1 MGQAEPGIPQSSDR
15 AVQLVISKDR
25 IVTTRGTNSTAG
37 CPAGQERL
45 ESLAGVS
52 FIDPAIQE
60 KPFAYYRA
68 LRDGDPVHYETD
80 LGMYLV
86 SRHEDLMAVLRDPI
100 VFSQELGY
108 YRQMAHGHLDEMK
121 EILVREGGGFFPDVA
136 NIDPPRHTRVRRLLS
151 EAFSRRRM
159 KSLEPQF
166 ERLVNE
172 LIDGFIER
180 GEADGL
186 HDLALPMAIAFSMQ
200 QLQVDDL
207 DMGTIKRWGSAYLSQ
222 FSLTN
227 TREDM
232 IRAAHEL
239 CEMQNYLIALVRKRM
254 ETPED
259 DMLSDIIRA
268 DTPDEEPLT
277 FEELVATARMLLI
290 NTHDSMSTAFTN
302 ILFKVATDAAIAQQF
317 YVAADDDLQMGRLIE
332 ELLRLE
338 PPVRALSRVTTKPVT
353 LGDTPLPEGAHLLIL
368 FASANDDE
376 AVFECPRQFDASRIN
391 IRKSLTFGAG
401 AHLCLGVSLAR
412 MQLLVAAKQTARRMK
427 NISLA
432 IPIEDI
438 RYLPNAALL
447 AMERL
452 PLRFAPQTTDGLS
465 R

>member
-1 MGQAEPGIPQSSDR
+1 VGQADPGIPQSSDR
-15 AVQLVISKDR
+15 AVQLVMSKDR

-52 FIDPAIQE
+52 FIDPAIQV

-121 EILVREGGGFFPDVA
+121 EILAREGGGFFPDVA

-151 EAFSRRRM
+151 QAFGRRRM
-159 KSLEPQF
+159 KALEPQF
-166 ERLVNE
+166 ERLVDE
-172 LIDGFIER
+172 LIDKFIEC

-227 TREDM
+227 ARDDM
-232 IRAAHEL
+232 IRAAQAL
-239 CEMQNYLIALVRKRM
+239 CEMQNYLIALVEKRM

-302 ILFKVATDAAIAQQF
+302 ILFKVATDTAIAQQF
-317 YVAADDDLQMGRLIE
+317 YAAADDDSQMGRFIE
-332 ELLRLE
+332 ELMRLE

-401 AHLCLGVSLAR
+401 AHLCLGISLAR

-452 PLRFAPQTTDGLS
+452 PLRFAPQTAEGLS

>member
-1 MGQAEPGIPQSSDR
+1 M
-15 AVQLVISKDR
+15 ISKDR

-37 CPAGQERL
+37 CPAGHERL

-52 FIDPAIQE
+52 FIDPAIQV

-68 LRDGDPVHYETD
+68 LRDGDPVHFEID

-108 YRQMAHGHLDEMK
+108 YRQMAHGHLDEMQ

-159 KSLEPQF
+159 KALEPQF

-302 ILFKVATDAAIAQQF
+302 ILVKVATDAAIAQQF
-317 YVAADDDLQMGRLIE
+317 YAAADDDLQMGRFIE

-452 PLRFAPQTTDGLS
+452 PLRFAPQAADGVS

>member
-1 MGQAEPGIPQSSDR
+1 M
-15 AVQLVISKDR
+15 SKDK

-68 LRDGDPVHYETD
+68 LRDGDPVHFETD

-86 SRHEDLMAVLRDPI
+86 SRHEDLMAVLRDPV

-121 EILVREGGGFFPDVA
+121 EILEREGGGFFPDVA

-151 EAFSRRRM
+151 QAFSRRRM
-159 KSLEPQF
+159 KALEPQF
-166 ERLVNE
+166 ERLVDE
-172 LIDGFIER
+172 LIDKFIES

-186 HDLALPMAIAFSMQ
+186 HDLALPMAIAFSKQ

-232 IRAAHEL
+232 IRAAQEL

-268 DTPDEEPLT
+268 DTPEEEPLT

-302 ILFKVATDAAIAQQF
+302 ILFKVATDTAIAQQF
-317 YVAADDDLQMGRLIE
+317 CAAADDDSQMGRFIE
-332 ELLRLE
+332 ELMRLE
-338 PPVRALSRVTTKPVT
+338 PPVRALSRVTTKPAT
-353 LGDTPLPEGAHLLIL
+353 LGDEPLPEGAHLLIL

-376 AVFECPRQFDASRIN
+376 AVFECPRQFDATRIN

-401 AHLCLGVSLAR
+401 AHLCLGISLAR
-412 MQLLVAAKQTARRMK
+412 MQLLVAAKQTAKRMK

-452 PLRFAPQTTDGLS
+452 PLRFTPQTTVGPS

>member
-1 MGQAEPGIPQSSDR
+1 M
-15 AVQLVISKDR
+15 SKDR
-25 IVTTRGTNSTAG
+25 NVTTRGTNSTAG
-37 CPAGQERL
+37 CPADQERL
-45 ESLAGVS
+45 EYLAGVS

-60 KPFAYYRA
+60 KPFPYYRA

-86 SRHEDLMAVLRDPI
+86 SRHEDLMAVLRDPV

-121 EILVREGGGFFPDVA
+121 EVLAREGGGFFPDVA

-151 EAFSRRRM
+151 QAFGRRRM
-159 KSLEPQF
+159 KALEPQF
-166 ERLVNE
+166 ERLVDE

-207 DMGTIKRWGSAYLSQ
+207 DMATIKRWGSAYLSQ

-239 CEMQNYLIALVRKRM
+239 CEMQNYLIAVVGKRM
-254 ETPED
+254 AAPED

-268 DTPDEEPLT
+268 DTPDEDPLT

-302 ILFKVATDAAIAQQF
+302 ILFKVATDTAIAQQF
-317 YVAADDDLQMGRLIE
+317 YSAADDDSQMGRFIE

-338 PPVRALSRVTTKPVT
+338 TPVRALSRVTTKPVT

-376 AVFECPRQFDASRIN
+376 AVFECPRQFEASRVN

-401 AHLCLGVSLAR
+401 AHLCLGISLAR
-412 MQLLVAAKQTARRMK
+412 MQLLVAARQTARRMK

-432 IPIEDI
+432 IPMEDI

-452 PLRFAPQTTDGLS
+452 PLLFAPHTTKGLS

>member
-1 MGQAEPGIPQSSDR
+1 MTTDG
-15 AVQLVISKDR
+15 
-25 IVTTRGTNSTAG
+25 VTTGAG
-37 CPAGQERL
+37 CPVGGGRL
-45 ESLAGVS
+45 ESLVGAS

-60 KPFAYYRA
+60 SPFPYYRT
-68 LRDGDPVHYETD
+68 LRDDDPVHYEDD

-86 SRHEDLMAVLRDPI
+86 SRHEDLMTVLRDPI

-121 EILVREGGGFFPDVA
+121 DILISEGGGFFPDVA

-151 EAFSRRRM
+151 QAFGRRRM

-166 ERLVNE
+166 ERLVDE
-172 LIDGFIER
+172 LIDAFVER

-207 DMGTIKRWGSAYLSQ
+207 DMDTIKRWGSAYLSQ

-232 IRAAHEL
+232 IRAAREL

-254 ETPED
+254 DTPED

-268 DTPDEEPLT
+268 STPDEEPLS
-277 FEELVATARMLLI
+277 FEELVATARALLI

-302 ILFKVATDAAIAQQF
+302 ILFKVATEDSIARQF
-317 YVAADDDLQMGRLIE
+317 YDATEDDSRMARFIE
-332 ELLRLE
+332 ELMRLE
-338 PPVRALSRVTTKPVT
+338 PPVRALSRVTTESVT
-353 LGDTPLPEGAHLLIL
+353 LGGIPLPEGAHLLIL

-376 AVFECPRQFDASRIN
+376 AVFECPRQFDSSRIN

-401 AHLCLGVSLAR
+401 VHLCLGIALAR
-412 MQLLVAAKQTARRMK
+412 MQLLVAARQTARRVR

-432 IPIEDI
+432 IPIEEI

-452 PLRFAPQTTDGLS
+452 PLTFATHATERPDA
-465 R
+465 

>member
-1 MGQAEPGIPQSSDR
+1 M
-15 AVQLVISKDR
+15 SKDR

-52 FIDPAIQE
+52 FIDPAIQV

-68 LRDGDPVHYETD
+68 LRDGDPVHFETD

-86 SRHEDLMAVLRDPI
+86 SRHEDLMAVLRDPV

-108 YRQMAHGHLDEMK
+108 YGQMAHGHLDEMK
-121 EILVREGGGFFPDVA
+121 EILAREGGGFFPDVA

-151 EAFSRRRM
+151 QAFGRRRM
-159 KSLEPQF
+159 KALEPQF
-166 ERLVNE
+166 ERLVDE
-172 LIDGFIER
+172 LIDKFLES

-227 TREDM
+227 TRDDM

-239 CEMQNYLIALVRKRM
+239 CEMQNYLIALVEKRM

-302 ILFKVATDAAIAQQF
+302 ILFKVATDTAIAQQF
-317 YVAADDDLQMGRLIE
+317 YAAADDDSQMGRFIE
-332 ELLRLE
+332 ELMRLE

-353 LGDTPLPEGAHLLIL
+353 LGDTPLPEGSHLLIL

-401 AHLCLGVSLAR
+401 AHLCLGISLAR

-432 IPIEDI
+432 IPLEDI

>member
-1 MGQAEPGIPQSSDR
+1 M
-15 AVQLVISKDR
+15 
-25 IVTTRGTNSTAG
+25 
-37 CPAGQERL
+37 

-52 FIDPAIQE
+52 FIDPAIQV

-86 SRHEDLMAVLRDPI
+86 SRHEDLMAVLRDPV

-121 EILVREGGGFFPDVA
+121 EILAREGGGFFPDVA

-151 EAFSRRRM
+151 QAFGRRRM
-159 KSLEPQF
+159 KALEPQF
-166 ERLVNE
+166 ERLVDE
-172 LIDGFIER
+172 LIDKFIEC

-227 TREDM
+227 TRDDM
-232 IRAAHEL
+232 IRAAQEL
-239 CEMQNYLIALVRKRM
+239 CEMQNYLIALVEKRM

-302 ILFKVATDAAIAQQF
+302 ILFKVATDTAIAQQF
-317 YVAADDDLQMGRLIE
+317 YAAADDDSQMGRFVE
-332 ELLRLE
+332 ELMRLE
-338 PPVRALSRVTTKPVT
+338 PPVRALSRVTTQPVT
-353 LGDTPLPEGAHLLIL
+353 LGDTPLPDGAHLLIL

-401 AHLCLGVSLAR
+401 AHLCLGISLAR

-452 PLRFAPQTTDGLS
+452 PLRFAPQTAEGLS

>member
-1 MGQAEPGIPQSSDR
+1 MR
-15 AVQLVISKDR
+15 KDG

-86 SRHEDLMAVLRDPI
+86 SRHEDLMAVLRDPV

-121 EILVREGGGFFPDVA
+121 EILAREGGGFFPDVA

-151 EAFSRRRM
+151 QAFGRRRM
-159 KSLEPQF
+159 KALEPQF
-166 ERLVNE
+166 ERLVDE
-172 LIDGFIER
+172 MIDKFIER

-200 QLQVDDL
+200 QLQVADL
-207 DMGTIKRWGSAYLSQ
+207 DMATIKRWGSAYLSQ

-239 CEMQNYLIALVRKRM
+239 CEMQNYLIAVVRKRM

-302 ILFKVATDAAIAQQF
+302 ILFKVATETAIAQQF
-317 YVAADDDLQMGRLIE
+317 YSAADDDSQMGGFIE

-338 PPVRALSRVTTKPVT
+338 TPVRALSRVTTKPVT
-353 LGDTPLPEGAHLLIL
+353 LGDTPLPEGAHLLVL

-376 AVFECPRQFDASRIN
+376 AVFECPRQFEASRIN

-401 AHLCLGVSLAR
+401 AHLCLGISLAR
-412 MQLLVAAKQTARRMK
+412 MQLLVAARQTARRMK

-432 IPIEDI
+432 IPMQDI

-452 PLRFAPQTTDGLS
+452 PLRFVPHTTEGLS

>member
-1 MGQAEPGIPQSSDR
+1 MTTDR
-15 AVQLVISKDR
+15 
-25 IVTTRGTNSTAG
+25 TTSATGCSAG
-37 CPAGQERL
+37 EDRL

-52 FIDPAIQE
+52 FIDPAVQE

-68 LRDGDPVHYETD
+68 LRNGDPVHYEDD

-86 SRHEDLMAVLRDPI
+86 SRHEDLMAVLRDPV

-121 EILVREGGGFFPDVA
+121 DILTREGGGFFPDVA

-151 EAFSRRRM
+151 QAFSRRRM

-166 ERLVNE
+166 ERLVEE
-172 LIDGFIER
+172 LIDGFIDL
-180 GEADGL
+180 GEVDGL
-186 HDLALPMAIAFSMQ
+186 HDLALPMAIAFSIE

-207 DMGTIKRWGSAYLSQ
+207 EMDTIKRWGSAYLSQ

-254 ETPED
+254 HTPED

-268 DTPDEEPLT
+268 DAGDEEPLS
-277 FEELVATARMLLI
+277 FEELVATARALLI

-302 ILFKVATDAAIAQQF
+302 ILFKVATDAAISQQF
-317 YVAADDDLQMGRLIE
+317 YEAADDDSQMGRFVE
-332 ELLRLE
+332 ELMRLE
-338 PPVRALSRVTTKPVT
+338 PPVRALSRVTTESVT

-376 AVFECPRQFDASRIN
+376 EVFGCPRQFDSSRTN

-401 AHLCLGVSLAR
+401 VHLCLGIALAR
-412 MQLLVAAKQTARRMK
+412 MQLLVAARQTARRLGDL
-427 NISLA
+427 NLA

-447 AMERL
+447 AMESL
-452 PLRFAPQTTDGLS
+452 PLLFTPKDLEEAQDAKGPHK
-465 R
+465 

>member
-1 MGQAEPGIPQSSDR
+1 M
-15 AVQLVISKDR
+15 
-25 IVTTRGTNSTAG
+25 TTRGTNSTAG

-86 SRHEDLMAVLRDPI
+86 SRHEDLMAVLRDPV

-121 EILVREGGGFFPDVA
+121 EILAREGGGFFPDVA

-151 EAFSRRRM
+151 QAFGRRRM
-159 KSLEPQF
+159 KALEPQF
-166 ERLVNE
+166 ERLVDE
-172 LIDGFIER
+172 MIDKFIER

-200 QLQVDDL
+200 QLQVADL
-207 DMGTIKRWGSAYLSQ
+207 DMATIKRWGSAYLSQ

-239 CEMQNYLIALVRKRM
+239 CEMQNYLIAVVRKRM

-302 ILFKVATDAAIAQQF
+302 ILFKVATETAIAQQF
-317 YVAADDDLQMGRLIE
+317 YSAADDDSQMGGFIE

-338 PPVRALSRVTTKPVT
+338 TPVRALSRVTTKPVT
-353 LGDTPLPEGAHLLIL
+353 LGDTPLPEGAHLLVL

-376 AVFECPRQFDASRIN
+376 AVFECPRQFEASRIN

-401 AHLCLGVSLAR
+401 AHLCLGISLAR
-412 MQLLVAAKQTARRMK
+412 MQLLVAARQTARRMK

-432 IPIEDI
+432 IPMQDI

-452 PLRFAPQTTDGLS
+452 PLRFVPHTTEGLS

>member
-1 MGQAEPGIPQSSDR
+1 M
-15 AVQLVISKDR
+15 
-25 IVTTRGTNSTAG
+25 
-37 CPAGQERL
+37 
-45 ESLAGVS
+45 S

-68 LRDGDPVHYETD
+68 LRDGDPVHFEED
-80 LGMYLV
+80 LGMFLV

-121 EILVREGGGFFPDVA
+121 DILIREGGGFFPDVA
-136 NIDPPRHTRVRRLLS
+136 NIDPPRHTRARRLLS
-151 EAFSRRRM
+151 QAFGRLRM
-159 KSLEPQF
+159 KALEPQF
-166 ERLVNE
+166 ERLVDE
-172 LIDGFIER
+172 LIDGFVER

-207 DMGTIKRWGSAYLSQ
+207 DMSTIKRWGSAYLSQ

-232 IRAAHEL
+232 IRAAHDL
-239 CEMQNYLIALVRKRM
+239 CEMQNYLIELVRRRM
-254 ETPED
+254 HAPED

-268 DTPDEEPLT
+268 DTSDEEPLS
-277 FEELVATARMLLI
+277 FEELVATARALLI

-302 ILFKVATDAAIAQQF
+302 ILFKVATDPAIAQHF
-317 YVAADDDLQMGRLIE
+317 YEAADDDSRMGRFIE
-332 ELLRLE
+332 ELMRLE

-353 LGDTPLPEGAHLLIL
+353 LGDTQLPEGAHLLIL

-376 AVFECPRQFDASRIN
+376 AVFECPRQFDSGRVN

-401 AHLCLGVSLAR
+401 VHLCLGIALAR
-412 MQLLVAAKQTARRMK
+412 MQLLVAARQTAKRMGD
-427 NISLA
+427 ISLA

-452 PLRFAPQTTDGLS
+452 PLVFTPQGTEGLD

>member
-1 MGQAEPGIPQSSDR
+1 
-15 AVQLVISKDR
+15 VISKDR

-68 LRDGDPVHYETD
+68 LRDGDPVHFETD

-151 EAFSRRRM
+151 EAFGRRRM
-159 KSLEPQF
+159 KALEPQF

-186 HDLALPMAIAFSMQ
+186 RDLALPMAIAFSMQ

-268 DTPDEEPLT
+268 DTPDAEPLT

-302 ILFKVATDAAIAQQF
+302 ILFKVATDTAIARQF
-317 YVAADDDLQMGRLIE
+317 FAAADDDLQMGRLIE

-401 AHLCLGVSLAR
+401 AHLCLGISLAR

>member
-1 MGQAEPGIPQSSDR
+1 M
-15 AVQLVISKDR
+15 SKDG
-25 IVTTRGTNSTAG
+25 IVTTRGTNATAG
-37 CPAGQERL
+37 CSAGQERL

-68 LRDGDPVHYETD
+68 LRDGDPVHYEAD

-86 SRHEDLMAVLRDPI
+86 SRHEDLMEVLRDPI

-108 YRQMAHGHLDEMK
+108 YRQMARGHLDEMK
-121 EILVREGGGFFPDVA
+121 KILEREGGGFFPDVA

-151 EAFSRRRM
+151 QAFGRRRM
-159 KSLEPQF
+159 KALEPQF
-166 ERLVNE
+166 ERLVDE
-172 LIDGFIER
+172 LIDNFVES

-207 DMGTIKRWGSAYLSQ
+207 DMGMIKRWGSAYLSQ

-232 IRAAHEL
+232 IRAAREL
-239 CEMQNYLIALVRKRM
+239 CEMQNYLIALVEQRM
-254 ETPED
+254 ATPED

-268 DTPDEEPLT
+268 NTPDEEPLT

-302 ILFKVATDAAIAQQF
+302 ILFKVATDTAIAGQF
-317 YVAADDDLQMGRLIE
+317 YGAAEDDSQMGRFIE

-353 LGDTPLPEGAHLLIL
+353 LGGTPLPEGAHLLIL

-401 AHLCLGVSLAR
+401 SHLCLGVSLAR

-452 PLRFAPQTTDGLS
+452 PLLFAPQTADGLS